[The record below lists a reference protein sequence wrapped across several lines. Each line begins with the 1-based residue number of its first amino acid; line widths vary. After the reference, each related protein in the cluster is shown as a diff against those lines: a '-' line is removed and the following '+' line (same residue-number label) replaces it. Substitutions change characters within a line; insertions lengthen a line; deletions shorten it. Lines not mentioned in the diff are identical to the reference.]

1 MRTFTTVDD
10 VMETLFNEILTGG
23 EGSDDRTGVGTKR
36 LFGFSARLKF
46 THNKLMVPLFK
57 PVNIKAVAAELYC
70 FINGITNVDE
80 LKRHGCN
87 WWEANLQAANA
98 KWGTPDNRDLGPVYG
113 AQWVK
118 PFICGVKVEGQTY
131 SDPFGYQVPEY
142 TTQLERLI
150 ETLKTNPAD
159 RRMYVTAWNPE
170 QFADMALPPCYH
182 GFQCFVNEK
191 NELDLM
197 FHMRS
202 ADVLLGLPHDILLH
216 QLLLIML
223 AAQTGKRP
231 GDLLFTLGDYHLY
244 NNSLDAVEQFRK
256 RLFKDHDC
264 HDPAS
269 DNRPSIKSIEDV
281 PLMDFQVTDVQD
293 MIDEYK
299 PQANIKVQMAV

>member
-10 VMETLFNEILTGG
+10 VMETLFNELTAGG
-23 EGSDDRTGVGTKR
+23 ESSNDRTGVGTKR
-36 LFGFSARLKF
+36 SFGFSARLKF
-46 THNKLMVPLFK
+46 THNKLMVPIFK

-70 FINGITNVDE
+70 FINGITNVDS
-80 LKRHGCN
+80 LKAHGCN
-87 WWEANLQAANA
+87 WWEANLQAAN
-98 KWGTPDNRDLGPVYG
+98 KRWGQPDNRDLGPVYG

-118 PFICGVKVEGQTY
+118 PYWSHGELT
-131 SDPFGYQVPEY
+131 D
-142 TTQLERLI
+142 QLNELI
-150 ETLKTNPAD
+150 HTLKTNPAD

-170 QFADMALPPCYH
+170 QFDEMALPPCYH

-216 QLLLIML
+216 QMLLIML

-244 NNSLDAVEQFRK
+244 NNSLDAVEEFRK

-264 HDPAS
+264 HDAAS

-281 PLMDFQVTDVQD
+281 PLMDFQVEDVQD

>member
-10 VMETLFNEILTGG
+10 VMETLFNELTAGG
-23 EGSDDRTGVGTKR
+23 ESSNDRTGVGTKR
-36 LFGFSARLKF
+36 SFGFSARLKF
-46 THNKLMVPLFK
+46 THNKLMVPVFK

-70 FINGITNVDE
+70 FINGITDVDE

-98 KWGTPDNRDLGPVYG
+98 KWGTPDNRNLGPVYG

-118 PFICGVKVEGQTY
+118 PYVCGVEVEGQTMY
-131 SDPFGYQVPEY
+131 DPGYQVPVY
-142 TTQLERLI
+142 TTQLEVLI
-150 ETLKTNPAD
+150 DTLINNPAD

-170 QFADMALPPCYH
+170 QFDEMALPPCYH
-182 GFQCFVNEK
+182 GFQCFVNEF
-191 NELDLM
+191 NQLDLM

-216 QLLLIML
+216 QMLQILL
-223 AAQTGKRP
+223 AHTTGHAV

-264 HDPAS
+264 HDAAS
-269 DNRPSIKSIEDV
+269 DKRPSISAIESCELFNFTPD
-281 PLMDFQVTDVQD
+281 LVQG
-293 MIDEYK
+293 MIDGYK
-299 PQANIKVQMAV
+299 PMPNIKVQMAV

>member
-10 VMETLFNEILTGG
+10 VMETLFNELTAGG
-23 EGSDDRTGVGTKR
+23 ESSNDRTGVGTKR
-36 LFGFSARLKF
+36 SFGFSARLKF
-46 THNKLMVPLFK
+46 THNKLMVPIFK

-70 FINGITNVDE
+70 FVNGITNVDA
-80 LKRHGCN
+80 LKAHGCN
-87 WWEANLQAANA
+87 WWEANLQAAN
-98 KWGTPDNRDLGPVYG
+98 KRWGQPDNRDLGPVYG

-118 PFICGVKVEGQTY
+118 PYWSHGELT
-131 SDPFGYQVPEY
+131 D
-142 TTQLERLI
+142 QLNELI
-150 ETLKTNPAD
+150 HTLKTNPAD

-170 QFADMALPPCYH
+170 QFDEMALPPCYH

-216 QLLLIML
+216 QMLLIML

-244 NNSLDAVEQFRK
+244 NNSLDAVEEFRK

-264 HDPAS
+264 HDAAS

-281 PLMDFQVTDVQD
+281 PLMDFQVEDVQD